1 MNDVLKGAIVF
12 KIKQRRSLLNG
23 NPLEQ
28 FFVDRIVVKGFKMG
42 IRETRLTMQ
51 ATRSFIGHHFYGTAR
66 AKARKKERK
75 AGFPSAMKVF
85 FYGKKVEG
93 CLR

>member
-12 KIKQRRSLLNG
+12 KIKQRRSLFNG

-51 ATRSFIGHHFYGTAR
+51 ATRSFIGASFLWSSLG
-66 AKARKKERK
+66 KSEEKRKKSR
-75 AGFPSAMKVF
+75 FPTSDGSIF
-85 FYGKKVEG
+85 S
-93 CLR
+93 

>member
-12 KIKQRRSLLNG
+12 KIKQRRSLFNG
-23 NPLEQ
+23 NLLEQ

-42 IRETRLTMQ
+42 IRETRLTIQ
-51 ATRSFIGHHFYGTAR
+51 ATRSFIGHHFYGAAW

-75 AGFPSAMKVF
+75 AGFPLAMEVF
-85 FYGKKVEG
+85 FHRKKVEG